1 MTAPLQ
7 NIRIL
12 DFSRIWA
19 GPHAT
24 KLLADMG
31 AEVVKVE
38 STRAWDPHRT
48 IVGSGNLPDGDRGAD
63 PWNRSGWFNTLHMS
77 KRGITAEVSQ
87 PAGKALIEEL
97 VSISDVVVDNFRA
110 GAMARRGLSYEDLRR
125 LRPDIIVASMPA
137 FGNTGPWRDFIQYGI
152 GQEQLGGVASM
163 NGYLDDASPV
173 KSGVNFGDPI
183 SGAHAAGAILAAL
196 LYRRRTGKSIFLD
209 LSQLE
214 STVSVVG
221 EHILGYQMNG
231 REPRNVGNRH
241 PVYAPHGVY
250 RCRGDDSWVTVA
262 VGSDREWRELCQ
274 AMGRPELCDDPRFVD
289 VSARHRNHDELDEI
303 IGEWTKHRD
312 ATELMQALQARR
324 VPSAPGAVGR
334 RDLQRPA
341 VSRARPSRASRPF
354 LHRTLPHAR
363 SCLEDVEDAGG
374 DSMAVSPA
382 RRAQRLCLRRTAR
395 QNQVR
400 ARSIAFRKNHR
411 HCTRR
416 HGVIRRN
423 MPRVALG
430 LRSARC

>member
-48 IVGSGNLPDGDRGAD
+48 IVGSGNLPDGERGAD

-77 KRGITAEVSQ
+77 KRGITGEVSQ

-324 VPSAPGAVGR
+324 VPSAPVLSGEGIFNDPQFQERGLLELVDHSSTGPYLMPGVAWKMSKTPGEIRWPSPRLGEHNDFVYGELLGRTKSELAV
-334 RDLQRPA
+334 
-341 VSRARPSRASRPF
+341 
-354 LHRTLPHAR
+354 
-363 SCLEDVEDAGG
+363 
-374 DSMAVSPA
+374 
-382 RRAQRLCLRRTAR
+382 
-395 QNQVR
+395 
-400 ARSIAFRKNHR
+400 
-411 HCTRR
+411 
-416 HGVIRRN
+416 
-423 MPRVALG
+423 
-430 LRSARC
+430 LRSERIIGTVPDGMG